1 MGEIEAP
8 QHTHLILNLSLIY
21 ILSTDAY
28 IKCIYIYIHTH
39 VYIYIDDIFE
49 HWENLYL
56 KHILDDI
63 IELVLMS

>member
-1 MGEIEAP
+1 MGEIAVP

-39 VYIYIDDIFE
+39 VYIYMDMTFLNIGKIYT
-49 HWENLYL
+49 WSIY
-56 KHILDDI
+56 
-63 IELVLMS
+63 

>member
-1 MGEIEAP
+1 MQVKFLLGYTFKSP
-8 QHTHLILNLSLIY
+8 S
-21 ILSTDAY
+21 DF
-28 IKCIYIYIHTH
+28 YIHTH